1 MLHGSRRQIRRL
13 TVHDAMLSSKATWPS
28 LVVSGGGTR
37 AGSVSTST
45 VISHNRL
52 AFQDSS
58 MTMRQQI
65 MAA

>member
-1 MLHGSRRQIRRL
+1 MRRL

-28 LVVSGGGTR
+28 LVVSSGGTR
-37 AGSVSTST
+37 ACSVSTST

-52 AFQDSS
+52 PFQDSS
-58 MTMRQQI
+58 MSVRQRI